1 MNTIRLVKMKDR
13 RLTEDA
19 REYLSKSEK
28 ERIEYCNQDKW
39 IGYGA
44 AMTLLEILED
54 KFNEPAQLRPEGL
67 LIYSHYNNGKTAILK
82 KFYDMH
88 RLQFDHINDEEE
100 MIHEIPII
108 YLQAPT
114 SPDEGKLYSRILDE
128 LCVPH
133 KRNEKVIEKA
143 RLVSHYLDKLNTKMI
158 LVDET
163 HSALTGNLNKQRS
176 FVDVLKQLSNQLS
189 LNIIL
194 AGTFEA
200 HSALSIRGETNS
212 RFPSIELPM
221 WSNGK
226 KFRSFVATYETCLP
240 LKEASNLAENEE
252 IINKLYYESEGLIGK
267 TVRLL
272 KKAATKAIKSGRE
285 KITLED
291 IKYLPT
297 LK

>member
-1 MNTIRLVKMKDR
+1 MKDR
-13 RLTEDA
+13 KLTQEA
-19 REYLSKSEK
+19 REYLTKNQK
-28 ERIEYCNQDKW
+28 ERVEYCNQDKW

-44 AMTLLEILED
+44 AMTLLNLLED
-54 KFNEPAQLRPEGL
+54 KFNEPTQIRPEGL
-67 LIYSHYNNGKTAILK
+67 LIYSEYNNGKTAILK

-88 RLQFDHINDEEE
+88 KLQFDHINDGDEI
-100 MIHEIPII
+100 IHEIPII
-108 YLQAPT
+108 YVQAPT
-114 SPDEGKLYSRILDE
+114 SPDEGRLYSRILTE

-143 RLVSHYLDKLNTKMI
+143 RLVTHYLDKLNTKMI
-158 LVDET
+158 LIDEI
-163 HSALTGNLNKQRS
+163 HSALTGNLNKQRA
-176 FVDVLKQLSNQLS
+176 FVDILKQLSNELS
-189 LNIIL
+189 LSIIL

-240 LKEASNLAENEE
+240 FKEASDLAENEQL
-252 IINKLYYESEGLIGK
+252 INKLYYESDGLIGK

-291 IKYLPT
+291 IEYLPT